1 MTIAGYE
8 THPAAD
14 LFPMLEGDELRAL
27 ADDIKAHG
35 LLNPVVLFA
44 EGGKRLV
51 LDGRNRLRACE
62 MVGVAPRFEFW
73 TGEGSP
79 TEWVVSQNLHRR
91 HLSTSQRALIA
102 AELVPMFE
110 KEAHARLATSTGGA
124 EPRPRENLPEAEKGR
139 AREKAAQAVN
149 VSDRTVA
156 AAVKVTREAPIEVV
170 AAVRR
175 GDLSVHAAE
184 KQIPPTK
191 IKPLP
196 KRKTSPP
203 PKASPTYSIEL
214 VMPTEQAT
222 PMIRALKD
230 LGFVPSHDSGSHDL
244 QMVKRAVKRTA

>member
-14 LFPMLEGDELRAL
+14 LFPMLDGAEIQAL

-35 LLNPVVLFA
+35 LLNPVVLLA
-44 EGGKRLV
+44 ENGKRLV
-51 LDGRNRLRACE
+51 LDGRNRLRACGLA
-62 MVGVAPRFEFW
+62 GVAPRFEFW

-102 AELVPMFE
+102 AELKAV
-110 KEAHARLATSTGGA
+110 LAA
-124 EPRPRENLPEAEKGR
+124 ESNTKRKTDGTFKPGSSR
-139 AREKAAQAVN
+139 ATNSQTDGEVAAK
-149 VSDRTVA
+149 VA
-156 AAVKVTREAPIEVV
+156 AALHVSPVSVYQAQRVLRAAPVEVV

-175 GDLSVHAAE
+175 GDLTVHAAE
-184 KQIPPTK
+184 KQIPSPK

-196 KRKTSPP
+196 KRKTSRP

-214 VMPTEQAT
+214 VMPTEEAT

-230 LGFVPSHDSGSHDL
+230 LGFVPSHNSGAHDL
-244 QMVKRAVKRTA
+244 QMVKRAAKRTA